1 MKTNIFFA
9 CLFVSGLISAQ
20 ELTNKKGSEY
30 KFTVVKN
37 IEGTPVQNQ
46 NITGTCWSF
55 SSLSFL
61 ESEIIRLGKGKE
73 FNLSEMFQAVS
84 RLLWDIVSR
93 IIESDYCTNAIL

>member
-73 FNLSEMFQAVS
+73 FNLTFFGN
-84 RLLWDIVSR
+84 
-93 IIESDYCTNAIL
+93 IIGIKKIAKHLRRSSINKPI